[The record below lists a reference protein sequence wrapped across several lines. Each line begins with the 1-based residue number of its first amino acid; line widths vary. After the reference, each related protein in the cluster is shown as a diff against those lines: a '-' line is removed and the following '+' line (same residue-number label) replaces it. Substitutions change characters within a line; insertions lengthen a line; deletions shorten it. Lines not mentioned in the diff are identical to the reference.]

1 MNTLLHSVPPI
12 LKQVT
17 MEPRLCWRLL
27 NTHGRVWVSFLWG
40 HCSFLLGPGAHKV
53 LFVPSKSLFPQS
65 CVSSGGSIVGLMAT
79 SSKRAY
85 ATLRS
90 QKWQNDLYSFPRQT
104 IQYHSNPNLCPDQQR
119 WRSQSW
125 RVLWRIIR
133 PSRTNTKKRCPLLY
147 RGLECKSRKSRD
159 TWNNW
164 QIWPGSTKQSRTKA
178 NPVSLREHTACSKH
192 PCPTTRVEKTLHVDI
207 TRWSILK
214 SDWSYSLQTKL
225 EKLYTVSKNKTW
237 SRLWLRSWLL
247 IAKFRL
253 TLKKLGETT
262 RPLRYDQNQI
272 PYDYTVE
279 VTNIQGIR
287 SDRVPE
293 ELWRFE
299 TLYRRQWSR
308 PSPRKRNAKR

>member
-1 MNTLLHSVPPI
+1 MNTLLHSVPPT
-12 LKQVT
+12 LK
-17 MEPRLCWRLL
+17 EAIADPGLCRRLQD
-27 NTHGRVWVSFLWG
+27 THGIVWVSFLWG

-178 NPVSLREHTACSKH
+178 NPVSLREHTARSKH
-192 PCPTTRVEKTLHVDI
+192 PCPNTCREDATRGHHQMVNTEIRLIIFFADKVGEAL
-207 TRWSILK
+207 
-214 SDWSYSLQTKL
+214 YSQQKQDLEQT
-225 EKLYTVSKNKTW
+225 V
-237 SRLWLRSWLL
+237 
-247 IAKFRL
+247 A
-253 TLKKLGETT
+253 
-262 RPLRYDQNQI
+262 QI
-272 PYDYTVE
+272 MTPYCQ
-279 VTNIQGIR
+279 IQTYIEEIR
-287 SDRVPE
+287 G
-293 ELWRFE
+293 
-299 TLYRRQWSR
+299 
-308 PSPRKRNAKR
+308 NH